1 MQETNLKFEQG
12 VFFVGKRMEFGH
24 RFSMILL
31 LLQVMACGI
40 MLSFSTVIAADKPQV
55 PIHIEADRMISQEQD
70 RAVIFQG
77 NVDAKQGEVLIRT
90 DEMTVYYSQS
100 QGSKGVQGASEVD
113 KLICKGNVQISQGDW
128 LGTGGRMD
136 YYAGERKVVL
146 SKDAKAWQGQNMVAG
161 KTITYFLD
169 DGRSIVE
176 GPATADSK
184 SKKGSGRVKAIITP
198 DAKGK

>member
-1 MQETNLKFEQG
+1 MKFL
-12 VFFVGKRMEFGH
+12 H
-24 RFSMILL
+24 RINRILFLTCTLFS
-31 LLQVMACGI
+31 GI
-40 MLSFSTVIAADKPQV
+40 MLSFSTVIAVDKPQV

-77 NVDAKQGEVLIRT
+77 NVDAKQGELLIRT
-90 DEMTVYYSQS
+90 DEMIVYYSQNQNS
-100 QGSKGVQGASEVD
+100 QGKQEASEVD

-136 YYAGERKVVL
+136 YYANERKVVL

-176 GPATADSK
+176 GPASADGK
-184 SKKGSGRVKAIITP
+184 GGQGKKGSGRVKAVIQP